1 MDVQF
6 IFTILGLTVIL
17 IFKPAFQITKNRV
30 DNFSSEKS
38 GIPECVLLLKWN
50 QRDKAPDVVD
60 HKVKLLGTDE
70 EEDFFRII
78 YHPG

>member
-1 MDVQF
+1 M
-6 IFTILGLTVIL
+6 
-17 IFKPAFQITKNRV
+17 

-50 QRDKAPDVVD
+50 QKDKAPDLVD

-70 EEDFFRII
+70 EEDFLRII